1 MNTITTNNN
10 TVDKY
15 FAMLVDLKPDVKIDL
30 IKKLTD
36 SLKVNL
42 KEEATPDKE
51 GDDIIDQLA
60 GAWHDYGK
68 TAEEIIADIRDSR
81 YSDDQDI
88 KLSHTF

>member
-1 MNTITTNNN
+1 MNTIATN

-36 SLKVNL
+36 SLKVDL
-42 KEEATPDKE
+42 KEEVTPNKE

-68 TAEEIIADIRDSR
+68 TAEEIIADIRESR
-81 YSDDQDI
+81 YSDNEDI
-88 KLSHTF
+88 KL